1 MGKFIELPGVKTWYE
16 VEGNGDPLLLLH
28 AMFCTNETWGAQ
40 RPDLSAAYQVF
51 LPERRAHGHTGDV
64 AGPLSYHD
72 MASDT
77 IDFLTMAVAK
87 PAHLVGFS
95 DGAIVALL
103 VAIARPDLVR
113 KLVVI
118 GGNFDVSG
126 YLPEAYAMFDGMT
139 PDDPHLADL
148 RAQYDAASPDG
159 ADHWADVVAK
169 LIDMFRRE
177 PHIPLEDL
185 ARIGAPT
192 LVMVG
197 DDDLFSMDHTVALWR
212 AIPNSELA
220 VVPGTSHTLVW
231 EKPQLVNRL
240 ILDFLG
246 NEPVATIMPMRRT
259 VATASYFDLKK
270 SGRVEGPERY

>member
-1 MGKFIELPGVKTWYE
+1 
-16 VEGNGDPLLLLH
+16 
-28 AMFCTNETWGAQ
+28 MFCTNESWEAQ

-64 AGPLSYHD
+64 VGPLSYHD

-77 IDFLTMAVAK
+77 IDFLTLAVAK
-87 PAHLVGFS
+87 PAHLVGWS

-126 YLPEAYAMFDGMT
+126 LLPEAYAMFDGMT

-148 RAQYDAASPDG
+148 RVFYEAASPDG
-159 ADHWADVVAK
+159 AGHWAEVVAK
-169 LIDMFRRE
+169 LVDMSRRE
-177 PHIPLEDL
+177 PHIPLGDL

-197 DDDLFSMDHTVALWR
+197 DDD
-212 AIPNSELA
+212 I
-220 VVPGTSHTLVW
+220 
-231 EKPQLVNRL
+231 
-240 ILDFLG
+240 
-246 NEPVATIMPMRRT
+246 
-259 VATASYFDLKK
+259 
-270 SGRVEGPERY
+270 

>member
-72 MASDT
+72 MTSDT
-77 IDFLTMAVAK
+77 IDFLTLAVAK

-95 DGAIVALL
+95 DGAIVGLL

-126 YLPEAYAMFDGMT
+126 LLPEAYAMFDGMT
-139 PDDPHLADL
+139 PDDPHLA
-148 RAQYDAASPDG
+148 
-159 ADHWADVVAK
+159 
-169 LIDMFRRE
+169 
-177 PHIPLEDL
+177 
-185 ARIGAPT
+185 T
-192 LVMVG
+192 LSRLTG
-197 DDDLFSMDHTVALWR
+197 
-212 AIPNSELA
+212 
-220 VVPGTSHTLVW
+220 G
-231 EKPQLVNRL
+231 VNR
-240 ILDFLG
+240 FG
-246 NEPVATIMPMRRT
+246 RKFPRR
-259 VATASYFDLKK
+259 SGK
-270 SGRVEGPERY
+270 SEEGAYVRVEEGIACRAAARTDR

>member
-1 MGKFIELPGVKTWYE
+1 MGKLIELPGVKTWYE

-28 AMFCTNETWGAQ
+28 AMFCSNETWAAQ
-40 RPDLSAAYQVF
+40 RPDLSAVYQVF

-77 IDFLTMAVAK
+77 IDFLTLAVAK

-126 YLPEAYAMFDGMT
+126 LLPEASGRASKASHETFERLNAVGAIFVLNLNPMAVDS
-139 PDDPHLADL
+139 LLSDL
-148 RAQYDAASPDG
+148 R
-159 ADHWADVVAK
+159 V
-169 LIDMFRRE
+169 
-177 PHIPLEDL
+177 
-185 ARIGAPT
+185 
-192 LVMVG
+192 
-197 DDDLFSMDHTVALWR
+197 
-212 AIPNSELA
+212 
-220 VVPGTSHTLVW
+220 
-231 EKPQLVNRL
+231 
-240 ILDFLG
+240 
-246 NEPVATIMPMRRT
+246 
-259 VATASYFDLKK
+259 
-270 SGRVEGPERY
+270 

>member
-259 VATASYFDLKK
+259 VATAS
-270 SGRVEGPERY
+270 